1 MSARYAPAISTLV
14 RWRAFEEALAER
26 SCQQASARVLAASD
40 AHEKACA
47 AADAI
52 ARRRD
57 ELLSAGALDLTLLQA
72 VAEFEGLA
80 RDEQA
85 RRLDALRERERQRE
99 EAIAAHVDARTRT
112 RVAETRRDR
121 VVAEARDQEEK
132 KLFDQ
137 MASLLAASA
146 VDSHAGEVA

>member
-1 MSARYAPAISTLV
+1 MSARHAPAISTLV

-26 SCQQASARVLAASD
+26 SCQQASARVLAAND
-40 AHEKACA
+40 AHEKASA
-47 AADAI
+47 AADSI

-80 RDEQA
+80 RDEED
-85 RRLDALRERERQRE
+85 RRREALRQRERERD
-99 EAIAAHVDARTRT
+99 EAITAHVDARTRT

-121 VVAEARDQEEK
+121 IVAEARDQEEK
-132 KLFDQ
+132 RLFDQ
-137 MASLLAASA
+137 MASLLVASA
-146 VDSHAGEVA
+146 VDSHPGEVA

>member
-1 MSARYAPAISTLV
+1 MSDRYAPAISRLV
-14 RWRAFEEALAER
+14 RWRAFQEALAER
-26 SCQQASARVLAASD
+26 SCQQAAARVLAASD

-47 AADAI
+47 AADSI

-57 ELLSAGALDLTLLQA
+57 ELLSAGALDLTLLLA

-80 RDEQA
+80 RDEQT
-85 RRLDALRERERQRE
+85 RRLDALRERERE
-99 EAIAAHVDARTRT
+99 SKEAIAAHVDARTRT

-132 KLFDQ
+132 RLFDQ
-137 MASLLAASA
+137 MASLLVASA
-146 VDSHAGEVA
+146 VDSNAGEAA

>member
-26 SCQQASARVLAASD
+26 GCQQASARVLAAND
-40 AHEKACA
+40 ALDKASA
-47 AADAI
+47 VAETI

-80 RDEQA
+80 RDEES
-85 RRLDALRERERQRE
+85 RRRDALRQCERERD
-99 EAIAAHVDARTRT
+99 EAIAAHLDARTRT

-137 MASLLAASA
+137 MASLLVATA
-146 VDSHAGEVA
+146 VDSYKGEAA